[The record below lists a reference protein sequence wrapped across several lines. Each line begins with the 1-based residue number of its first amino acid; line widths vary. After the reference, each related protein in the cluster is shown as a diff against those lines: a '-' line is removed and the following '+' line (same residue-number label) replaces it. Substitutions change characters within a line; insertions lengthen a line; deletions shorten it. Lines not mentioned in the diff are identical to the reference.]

1 MPLER
6 RMLVVVGVGGE
17 GEGEEEGVSSF
28 VKSS

>member
-6 RMLVVVGVGGE
+6 RMLVVVGVGVE
-17 GEGEEEGVSSF
+17 VEGEEEGVSSF